1 MSVIKLDNRKNLAT
15 GDMLKRHLQNGKK
28 VIMKAKLREW
38 ENNGRRGQKPTHL
51 SPLEVAEVLT
61 NHIYFAL
68 FDKDVNR
75 DIAMYDAK
83 EGLYVQGLGDIYTLI
98 HYIEPNFNENKAK
111 DVIFHIKNLTR
122 DERIM
127 EKTID
132 KNLIPVNNGI
142 FNLTT
147 GKLEPFSPEYVF
159 TTKVQTNYVENPT
172 HPTFDDGWSIEQ
184 FMKEISDNDAEIEQ
198 LLWEVLN
205 ECVNGA
211 YTRKKAIFMVGSGN
225 NGKGTFQDLIINLVG
240 RNNVAMKKANEFD
253 ERFGMSDLIGK
264 SVVIGDDVAPDTYI
278 PDSSNFKSI
287 ITADPVNIEAKHKPS
302 YMETLITTII
312 QSTNGM
318 PKFRDKTHG
327 LLRRIIIVPF
337 NAQFSNR
344 NKENFKIKE
353 EYIKNQQVLEYIL
366 YKVLNMKHFDKFIIP
381 QASQNALKSY
391 QKENDPVFEF
401 YDEIVKNWET
411 DTIIKPVAYEVYC
424 MFCEDNGYTPLG
436 SKKFS
441 RSLFEFMG
449 EDWEDKTKRISET
462 PVRTTVPYD
471 NYIKKFHLG
480 KYSTWVGD
488 PLIKKPEVH
497 RCFVRKQPLYEEQE

>member
-83 EGLYVQGLGDIYTLI
+83 EGIYVQGLGDIYTLI

-172 HPTFDDGWSIEQ
+172 HPTFDDGWSIGG
-184 FMKEISDNDAEIEQ
+184 FMKEISDNDEEIEQ

-225 NGKGTFQDLIINLVG
+225 NGKGTFQELITNLVG

-253 ERFGMSDLIGK
+253 ERFGMSNLVGK
-264 SVVIGDDVAPDTYI
+264 SVIIGDDVAPDTYI
-278 PDSSNFKSI
+278 SDSSNFKSV
-287 ITADPVNIEAKHKPS
+287 ITADPVNIELKHQGIYSEK
-302 YMETLITTII
+302 LITTVI

-318 PKFRDKTHG
+318 PKFHDKTHG

-337 NAQFSNR
+337 NAEFSNR

-366 YKVLNMKHFDKFIIP
+366 HKVLNMKPFDRFTIP
-381 QASQNALKSY
+381 KASEQALNTY
-391 QKENDPVFEF
+391 QKDNDPVFEF
-401 YDEIVKNWET
+401 YKEIVENWET
-411 DTIIKPVAYEVYC
+411 DTIIKPIVYEVYE
-424 MFCEDNGYTPLG
+424 MFCEDNGYTALG
-436 SKKFS
+436 KRKFLRYLYS
-441 RSLFEFMG
+441 FMRN
-449 EDWEDKTKRISET
+449 EWEDKPKHTSET

-488 PLIKKPEVH
+488 PLIKKPETY
-497 RCFVRKQPLYEEQE
+497 RCFVRKQSLYDEQE